1 MSFSVFELNAARH
14 YRFDFVDIKDVM
26 CLHMVLSEE
35 QFLLL
40 KMKFI
45 RENVWRNAWN
55 DISAKGL
62 FRGID
67 VNLFALQLGPNTS
80 LRDYLTKVAIYTA
93 AGQVGYEALD
103 ADINTNGIV
112 NTILQDRIKQMRLV
126 YQKKQGKHEFT
137 PEERTRNYNKLWDY
151 LREDLRVYPL

>member
-1 MSFSVFELNAARH
+1 
-14 YRFDFVDIKDVM
+14 
-26 CLHMVLSEE
+26 MVLSEE

-80 LRDYLTKVAIYTA
+80 LRDYLTKVAIYQA
-93 AGQVGYEALD
+93 AEQVGYEALN

-112 NTILQDRIKQMRLV
+112 KTSLQIRITRMRLV
-126 YQKKQGKHEFT
+126 YQLKQGNEEFT

-151 LREDLRVYPL
+151 LEEDLQKYPR

>member
-1 MSFSVFELNAARH
+1 
-14 YRFDFVDIKDVM
+14 
-26 CLHMVLSEE
+26 MVLSEE

-80 LRDYLTKVAIYTA
+80 LRDYLTKVAIYQA
-93 AGQVGYEALD
+93 AEQVGYEALN

-112 NTILQDRIKQMRLV
+112 KTSLQIRITRMRLV
-126 YQKKQGKHEFT
+126 YQLKQGNEEFT
-137 PEERTRNYNKLWDY
+137 PEEQDYKYKKLWEY
-151 LREDLRVYPL
+151 MREDLVLYPL

>member
-1 MSFSVFELNAARH
+1 
-14 YRFDFVDIKDVM
+14 
-26 CLHMVLSEE
+26 MVLSEE

-62 FRGID
+62 FGGID

-80 LRDYLTKVAIYTA
+80 LRDYLTKVAIYKA
-93 AGQVGYEALD
+93 AEQVGYEALN

-112 NTILQDRIKQMRLV
+112 KTSLQIRITRMRLV
-126 YQKKQGKHEFT
+126 YQLKQGNEEFT
-137 PEERTRNYNKLWDY
+137 PEEQDYKYKKLWEY
-151 LREDLRVYPL
+151 MREDLVLYPL